1 MWEDGSVVISVPLR
15 KGSVV
20 QFYVRSCILVASVM
34 LSSHDARADSCPQP
48 SQEIATDRPDVT
60 NSSIVVPV
68 GSLQSE
74 NGINLSSQNGG
85 RTIDGTNSRWR
96 LGIAPCLEVLVD
108 LPTYFAN
115 IKLPGRSGCSDVA
128 PAVKWQI
135 SPAPGKVDLSM
146 TVGVSLPTGAM
157 DIAGR
162 GAQPYLQFP
171 WSWELRDGWGLSGMF
186 TEFFRPIDLTTKRIT
201 ETTFVIEKKLTDKTS
216 VFTEYVGDYPEGTSP
231 SQLLNSGVLY
241 HLTPMQQLDFHFA
254 IGLNRYSSSYIFGLG
269 YSVRFDKLFR

>member
-1 MWEDGSVVISVPLR
+1 MIASVRLS

-20 QFYVRSCILVASVM
+20 RFSARGCLLVAAVM
-34 LSSHDARADSCPQP
+34 LLSPDARADSCPTP
-48 SQEIATDRPDVT
+48 SEEIVTDRPDVT
-60 NSSIVVPV
+60 NSSIVVPM
-68 GSLQSE
+68 GSFQSE

-85 RTIDGTNSRWR
+85 RTVDGTNSRWR

-108 LPTYFAN
+108 LPTYFTN
-115 IKLPGRSGCSDVA
+115 VKLPGSSGFSDVA

-135 SPAPGKVDLSM
+135 SPVPGKVDLSM
-146 TVGVSLPTGAM
+146 TVGVFVPTGAL

-254 IGLNRYSSSYIFGLG
+254 IGLNRNSSSYIFGLG